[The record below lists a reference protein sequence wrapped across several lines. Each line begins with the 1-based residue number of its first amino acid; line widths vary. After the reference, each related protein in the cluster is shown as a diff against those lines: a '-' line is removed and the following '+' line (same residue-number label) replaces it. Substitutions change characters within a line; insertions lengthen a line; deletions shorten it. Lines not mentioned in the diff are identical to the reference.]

1 MARVILQPVSA
12 ASRLP
17 AWPGKAHPALRRLVL
32 AGPGITKM
40 ARLHPNRLL
49 RPMDEGLA
57 VISSL
62 LTNEYTDF
70 HGSYYDITS
79 ARCEPKPVQARI
91 PIVVGGRGPNRT
103 LRSAARWADM
113 WDIARP
119 DGPAEWKSLSSLLDQ
134 RCAEIDRDPAELLP
148 LPRLSRFLPETLNEV
163 QVSHLLEI
171 NLQGRPFPLR
181 DRAILELFYASGL
194 RISELAGARLENLNL
209 QERIIRVI
217 GKGSKTRLVP
227 VGRIACEA
235 IDQYLKQERI
245 RLIGRKSGNEVF
257 LSRHGKKLTTQRI
270 WQILKEIAATG
281 GFEMN
286 IYPHLLRHSFATH
299 LLTNGADLRII
310 QELLGHADIATTQ
323 IYTHVEQS
331 RLKSIHKQFHPRA

>member
-1 MARVILQPVSA
+1 VSPGRLSYSSRGVDIDFAEAIDCFILYLATERGLSENYQLSTKRFLEKFADWAERLKRLSSPREVELA
-12 ASRLP
+12 ALIEFLATEKDRGLASGSMKLVVV
-17 AWPGKAHPALRRLVL
+17 ALKIFFRFL
-32 AGPGITKM
+32 KM
-40 ARLHPNRLL
+40 RLL
-49 RPMDEGLA
+49 
-57 VISSL
+57 
-62 LTNEYTDF
+62 
-70 HGSYYDITS
+70 
-79 ARCEPKPVQARI
+79 
-91 PIVVGGRGPNRT
+91 
-103 LRSAARWADM
+103 
-113 WDIARP
+113 
-119 DGPAEWKSLSSLLDQ
+119 
-134 RCAEIDRDPAELLP
+134 IDRDPAELLP
-148 LPRLSRFLPETLNEV
+148 LPRLSRFLPKTLNEV
-163 QVSHLLEI
+163 QVNHLLEI
-171 NLQGRPFPLR
+171 NLQGRSFPLR
-181 DRAILELFYASGL
+181 DRAMLELFYASGL

-235 IDQYLKQERI
+235 IDQYLKQERVH
-245 RLIGRKSGNEVF
+245 LIGRKTGNEVF

-299 LLTNGADLRII
+299 LLANGADLRII

-331 RLKSIHKQFHPRA
+331 RLKSIHKQFHPRG